1 MQEIINGIS
10 KKLKELFPEVTIYQD
25 DVKQDLK
32 EPCFFIIPLI
42 MMRLQLPMGRHRMVF
57 PIQLTYLPKRAGSN
71 TELLDVAEQLL
82 LGLKLIELEDD
93 SSLLGWNFVS
103 EIVNGTLQFTVNFNY
118 HLVTTDNKDKIET
131 LEGVIF
137 DG

>member
-10 KKLKELFPEVTIYQD
+10 KKLKKLFPEVTIYQD

-42 MMRLQLPMGRHRMVF
+42 MMRLPLPMGRHRIVF

-103 EIVNGTLQFTVNFNY
+103 EIVNGTLQFTANYNY
-118 HLVTTDNKDKIET
+118 HLVPTDSKNKIEN